1 MLYRDVNCRL
11 DMRFVVSIEQKHTL
25 ISMIEREYQTVP
37 LHIDNTGTEAYVDLF
52 LQTNGNRQIDNIMS
66 NYTTVTNG
74 DLRVVHVRANEVE
87 TASSIIDQI
96 ASLKSVLPA
105 GLYLTG
111 NKIMAGFRFHH
122 SENDAVSSIAKKI
135 VSSKS
140 HIAVR
145 DLGPDPGGIAAIDE
159 MNLRIS
165 LSVVSYEVNAGR
177 KAGSKI
183 PDVIYESKFAD
194 FKGSETGALVFSD
207 PKDPE
212 RDIGTPI
219 SAEDGIYLSS
229 LDSSFFQ
236 EVWKLTNESHIPRA
250 AILVKPTPRGFR
262 TFSFLPST
270 LVSEYLSILF
280 RVSEKFPDA
289 GFNLSTVRV
298 YDKSIWDWI

>member
-1 MLYRDVNCRL
+1 MLYKDVNSRL
-11 DMRFVVSIEQKHTL
+11 DMRFVISIEQKHTL

-37 LHIDNTGTEAYVDLF
+37 LHIHNTGTEAFVDLF

-66 NYTTVTNG
+66 NYTAITKG
-74 DLRVVHVRANEVE
+74 DLRVVRVRADEVE
-87 TASSIIDQI
+87 AATSTIDQI
-96 ASLKSVLPA
+96 ASLRSVLPA

-122 SENDAVSSIAKKI
+122 SENAEVSSIAKKI

-140 HIAVR
+140 HIAVK

-165 LSVVSYEVNAGR
+165 LSVVSYEVNAGNSR
-177 KAGSKI
+177 GSSI
-183 PDVIYESKFAD
+183 PDIIYESKFTN
-194 FKGSETGALVFSD
+194 FKGDETGALVFYD
-207 PKDPE
+207 PKDSKRE
-212 RDIGTPI
+212 LGEPI
-219 SAEDGIYLSS
+219 SVENGIYLSS
-229 LDSSFFQ
+229 LNSSFFR
-236 EVWKLTNESHIPRA
+236 EVWTMTNDSHIPRA
-250 AILVKPTPRGFR
+250 AILVKPTTRGFR

-280 RVSEKFPDA
+280 SVADEFPEA
-289 GFNLSTVRV
+289 GFNLSTVRI